1 MAYDKN
7 RMIESTKFLTAA
19 CGLLLLSA
27 CCTTPPAPPPSA
39 LRAADPHEEVF
50 QMPGDAVDA
59 LITANRNDDPAGIV
73 KVLGPKAKKL
83 VYSGD
88 KIADQHMRAR
98 FLTAYDQAH
107 ELVQQNPDR
116 DVLQVG
122 EDEWPMPIPLDM
134 VKTGWQW
141 NTAAG
146 YDEIIN
152 RRIGKN
158 ELNAIGV
165 ARAYV
170 EAQDEYGDM
179 HSFDHGKHA
188 YAQKL
193 LSDKGQRDGLYWPVK
208 DGEPESP
215 LGPLVAHARAEGYVA
230 KDGQTQ
236 YEPYRGYFFKV
247 LTEQGPHARGGA
259 KNYANKTGA
268 MTRGFALIAYPAK
281 YGDSGIMTFIVNQH
295 GIVHEKNLG
304 PDTTTIASD
313 ITAYDPD
320 GSWKM
325 VE

>member
-1 MAYDKN
+1 MMYEKS
-7 RMIESTKFLTAA
+7 RMIKSTKFLAAA

-27 CCTTPPAPPPSA
+27 CATTPPPPSPTS
-39 LRAADPHEEVF
+39 LRAPDPHEELF
-50 QMPGDAVDA
+50 QAPGDAVDA
-59 LITANRNDDPAGIV
+59 LITADRNDDTAGII
-73 KVLGPKAKKL
+73 KILGPKAKKI

-88 KIADQHMRAR
+88 KIADQHWRAR
-98 FLTAYDQAH
+98 FIAAYDTAH
-107 ELVQQNPDR
+107 ELVRQNPDR

-134 VKTGWQW
+134 VKGGWQW

-179 HSFDHGKHA
+179 HSFDHGKHV

-193 LSDKGQRDGLYWPVK
+193 LSDPGKRDGLYWPVK
-208 DGEPESP
+208 EGKPESP
-215 LGPLVAHARAEGYVA
+215 LGPLVAHARAQGYTE
-230 KDGQTQ
+230 KDGHL
-236 YEPYRGYFFKV
+236 EHAPYRGYFFKI
-247 LTEQGPHARGGA
+247 LTEQGPNARGGA
-259 KNYANKTGA
+259 KNYVNDKGA

-295 GIVHEKNLG
+295 GIVYEKNFG
-304 PDTTTIASD
+304 KDTTSIAEG

-320 GSWKM
+320 SSWN
-325 VE
+325 VVQ